1 MANMEAI
8 TNGHYRFD
16 LAPSLLSKKI
26 LCPAYT
32 PAPFKSED
40 RLLYLGLHA
49 IASLKV
55 IARKLRL
62 HHWLKSVER
71 RGNGFRYDLEFE
83 VPSGKNQLYEVKSA
97 KNLKEVHKIQAAL
110 YWTEEHDEVILSNG
124 EEEIP
129 LTTEYIQSVQH
140 RAEETC
146 KLLRN
151 NPELAAATFKP
162 NSEICYICSN
172 FRCPSL
178 QKKGS

>member
-1 MANMEAI
+1 MEAV
-8 TNGHYRFD
+8 TNGRYRFD
-16 LAPSLLSKKI
+16 IAPSLLSKKI

-49 IASLKV
+49 LATLKV
-55 IARKLRL
+55 IAHKVRLR
-62 HHWLKSVER
+62 HWLKSVER

-83 VPSGKNQLYEVKSA
+83 APSGKNQLYEVKSA

-110 YWTEEHDEVILSNG
+110 YWTEEHDEVVLSNG

-129 LTTEYIQSVQH
+129 LTTEYIQSVRR

-146 KLLRN
+146 KLLRE

-172 FRCPSL
+172 LKCPF
-178 QKKGS
+178 QPNRGG

>member
-1 MANMEAI
+1 MEAT
-8 TNGHYRFD
+8 TNGQYRFD
-16 LAPSLLSKKI
+16 IAPSLLSKKI

-32 PAPFKSED
+32 PAPFNSED
-40 RLLYLGLHA
+40 RLLYVGLHA
-49 IASLKV
+49 IAALKV
-55 IARKLRL
+55 IARKVRLR
-62 HHWLKSVER
+62 HWLRSVER
-71 RGNGFRYDLEFE
+71 HGNGFRIDLEFE
-83 VPSGKNQLYEVKSA
+83 IPSGKNQLYEVKSA
-97 KNLKEVHKIQAAL
+97 KNLKEVHKIQTAL
-110 YWTEEHDEVILSNG
+110 YWTQEHDEVVLSNG

-129 LTTEYIQSVQH
+129 LTTEYIQSIQR

-172 FRCPSL
+172 LKCPSL